1 MSSQPFINK
10 KYCWSL
16 DFLEHQTYWKVL
28 NQPQINFIPH
38 VKILSDKLVW
48 GTGLY
53 KVRKICSFWFSIFNY
68 YIGNLSSP
76 YSGGGYSSS
85 EDSRSSATPS
95 LHHSYETLN
104 MSDSS
109 ISASH
114 PHRPAPQPPENSKG
128 ELIFWEQCM
137 EWYGKNKTYSSVMA
151 LTLTLHQLKDVTNFV
166 LKLIQ
171 LRSFL
176 LCQKNG
182 FSLLTRHLQ
191 KKLKLYVLFAIC
203 TPFMISV
210 CLSVCLSMIVICFWS
225 L

>member
-1 MSSQPFINK
+1 
-10 KYCWSL
+10 
-16 DFLEHQTYWKVL
+16 
-28 NQPQINFIPH
+28 
-38 VKILSDKLVW
+38 
-48 GTGLY
+48 
-53 KVRKICSFWFSIFNY
+53 
-68 YIGNLSSP
+68 
-76 YSGGGYSSS
+76 
-85 EDSRSSATPS
+85 
-95 LHHSYETLN
+95 
-104 MSDSS
+104 
-109 ISASH
+109 
-114 PHRPAPQPPENSKG
+114 
-128 ELIFWEQCM
+128 
-137 EWYGKNKTYSSVMA
+137 MA

-225 L
+225 LQDKAYPSKHINIWSYFDPTNIQVGLRNLFSVLKDLHLPCLILLSSCFLSQIVCFIDKTKLDHQNPLS